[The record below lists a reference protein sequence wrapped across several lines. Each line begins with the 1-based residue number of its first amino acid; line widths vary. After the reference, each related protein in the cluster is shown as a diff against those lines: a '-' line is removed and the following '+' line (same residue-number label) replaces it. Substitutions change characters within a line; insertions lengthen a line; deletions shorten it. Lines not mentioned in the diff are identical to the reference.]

1 MVLTLEHLEH
11 RCEQGQ
17 LAGAWS
23 TLLHAFERSILDTHR
38 SKFTQYLLWYLCKQ
52 AGPITG
58 PADCHFEGCWLS
70 THSWGPGCPCQRWLV
85 QSGSAT

>member
-1 MVLTLEHLEH
+1 MVLTFEHLAH

-17 LAGAWS
+17 LAGAWA

-52 AGPITG
+52 AGPTTC
-58 PADCHFEGCWLS
+58 PANCHVKGCWLGL
-70 THSWGPGCPCQRWLV
+70 HS
-85 QSGSAT
+85 